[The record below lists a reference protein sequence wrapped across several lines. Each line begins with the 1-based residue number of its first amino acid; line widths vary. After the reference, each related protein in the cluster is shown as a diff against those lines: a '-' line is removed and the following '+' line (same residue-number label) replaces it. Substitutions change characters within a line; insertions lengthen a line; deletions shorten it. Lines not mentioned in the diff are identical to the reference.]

1 MKAMKNHKI
10 LIKFATLLTIYSSCA
25 IVLAAQQPLTA
36 VQKKTTG
43 DYVTQIR
50 TDFNAEL
57 AKQQAMNT
65 ELYTSLSSAEAFISA
80 WGWSP
85 TDLTDLTAPGP
96 IGSVTPSTGK
106 FTALQAEAF
115 DLSSPSE
122 GETGEIGLPED
133 PTYGTNTITL
143 KAPESLPAD
152 IVITLPA
159 GVAPATAASTCTPG
173 QWWYDSDY
181 WYVCIG
187 TDVWK
192 RAPLSTW

>member
-1 MKAMKNHKI
+1 M
-10 LIKFATLLTIYSSCA
+10 YSQ
-25 IVLAAQQPLTA
+25 VLFAAQQPLTA
-36 VQKKTTG
+36 VGKKATS

-65 ELYTSLSSAEAFISA
+65 ELYTSLTSAEAFLSA

-85 TDLTDLTAPGP
+85 GLDLTAPGP
-96 IGSVTPSTGK
+96 IGSTTPNTGK

-115 DLSSPSE
+115 DLSSPGI

-143 KAPESLPAD
+143 KAPPSLSSD
-152 IVITLPA
+152 IVITLPS
-159 GVAPATAASTCTPG
+159 GVAPENANSTCSPG
-173 QWWYDSDY
+173 QWWYDLDY
-181 WYVCIG
+181 WYVCVA
-187 TDVWK
+187 TNTWK
-192 RAPLSTW
+192 KSQLSTW